1 MRRATYVADR
11 SSNPG
16 GHIAHDGRG
25 SAAARVRSPRRHHHA
40 RSTARFQRACRHAPD
55 AGPRALTPTTLPL
68 TRPLRAP
75 AYPGRGA
82 SSLPRRG
89 CGERVG
95 ARSML
100 RFASLLLLCFISI
113 PLAAVGAAEP
123 PPASQPAPVSADE
136 LERLVRTL
144 QDESAR
150 AKLVEQLRA
159 LIAAQRGCGKRET
172 RGGGRSSVNCLSKS
186 TPSRGKSLPAPA

>member
-1 MRRATYVADR
+1 MDAAKGE
-11 SSNPG
+11 NP
-16 GHIAHDGRG
+16 
-25 SAAARVRSPRRHHHA
+25 AAAPY
-40 RSTARFQRACRHAPD
+40 
-55 AGPRALTPTTLPL
+55 G
-68 TRPLRAP
+68 RPA
-75 AYPGRGA
+75 
-82 SSLPRRG
+82 

-95 ARSML
+95 VRGML
-100 RFASLLLLCFISI
+100 RLASLLLLCFISI
-113 PLAAVGAAEP
+113 PLSAVGAAEP
-123 PPASQPAPVSADE
+123 PPASQPPPVSADE

-150 AKLVEQLRA
+150 AKLVDQLRA

>member
-1 MRRATYVADR
+1 
-11 SSNPG
+11 
-16 GHIAHDGRG
+16 
-25 SAAARVRSPRRHHHA
+25 
-40 RSTARFQRACRHAPD
+40 
-55 AGPRALTPTTLPL
+55 
-68 TRPLRAP
+68 
-75 AYPGRGA
+75 
-82 SSLPRRG
+82 
-89 CGERVG
+89 
-95 ARSML
+95 ML

-159 LIAAQRGCGKRET
+159 LIAAQRGAEKEKPAAAALFGQ
-172 RGGGRSSVNCLSKS
+172 LSQQVDTLS
-186 TPSRGKSLPAPA
+186 GEILAGAGMIVDAPRLLGWAAVALL